1 MEIDKAGV
9 EPGSK
14 QQPALIRHQQ
24 QGGNGRNA
32 PKPVNASENDNIKHD
47 YDEQSQP
54 GVAGVKK
61 GKSPQNMQ
69 KQLIDEKAV
78 GARAF
83 LPDGGVDERQI
94 KSDCHQQINQYL
106 GDRKN
111 VVGRR

>member
-9 EPGSK
+9 EPGGK

-69 KQLIDEKAV
+69 KQLIDAKAD

-83 LPDGGVDERQI
+83 MQDGGIDEREI
-94 KSDCHQQINQYL
+94 ESDWHQQLN
-106 GDRKN
+106 K
-111 VVGRR
+111 